1 MESWLFPESYVCQ
14 VRVVETKKLC
24 VLLHIYFYF
33 RLKAQGGAGC
43 SHHYSKA
50 AHIIIQRRNKLS
62 KSAVRRVFFLES
74 HTLTNTHTLLFEHM
88 HTHSTPSR
96 AEYKQ
101 CMQDQY
107 STKVQDPDAT
117 TVWDHAGLARA

>member
-1 MESWLFPESYVCQ
+1 MP
-14 VRVVETKKLC
+14 
-24 VLLHIYFYF
+24 
-33 RLKAQGGAGC
+33 
-43 SHHYSKA
+43 A
-50 AHIIIQRRNKLS
+50 ARTIIQRLPTSLFKGGTSYPR
-62 KSAVRRVFFLES
+62 VRYAEYFFLES